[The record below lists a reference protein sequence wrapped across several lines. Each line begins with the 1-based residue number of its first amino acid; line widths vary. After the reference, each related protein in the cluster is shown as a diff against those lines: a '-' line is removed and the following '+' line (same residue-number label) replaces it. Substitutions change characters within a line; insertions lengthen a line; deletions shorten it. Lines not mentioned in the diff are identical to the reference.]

1 VVAAEENDVDGG
13 GGDRCR
19 VAARR
24 PCDRDFRVFGM
35 KAKRYKVLC
44 RALRVNM
51 PDF

>member
-1 VVAAEENDVDGG
+1 MAVEETGVEWRR
-13 GGDRCR
+13 GDR
-19 VAARR
+19 AIGTLE
-24 PCDRDFRVFGM
+24 FFGM